1 MSRLNITEHQ
11 LHIVVKESV
20 EQILNEI
27 GYRGA
32 ALTYGANYNANDEID
47 RNINVNY
54 NMDKI
59 NRSQELTLPAL
70 NQAINDNF
78 PNLKIQ
84 FRENIMQLWCTLL
97 FNFSEIT
104 YIDNNRITSVS

>member
-1 MSRLNITEHQ
+1 MDKINLTESQ
-11 LHIVVKESV
+11 LHRVIKESV
-20 EQILNEI
+20 SKILVEI

-59 NRSQELTLPAL
+59 NRSQKLTLPAL

-104 YIDNNRITSVS
+104 Y